1 MSFAEKH
8 NKGGVIFDID
18 IKDFKFHTLKELY
31 ETDGGKTIFGVDGL
45 YVNSKSKYGDHPVII
60 NITDNML
67 VDLPQHMTEEV
78 KEILKS
84 SEDIEA
90 IKSGK
95 VGFHIETYKDKKFGR
110 ECYGI
115 KWNDVE

>member
-1 MSFAEKH
+1 MSFAERH

-18 IKDFKFHTLKELY
+18 IKDFKFRTLKELY
-31 ETDGGKTIFGVDGL
+31 ETDGGETIFGVDGL

-60 NITDNML
+60 NIFNDML
-67 VDLPQHMTEEV
+67 VDLPQHMTDEV

-115 KWNDVE
+115 KWVDME